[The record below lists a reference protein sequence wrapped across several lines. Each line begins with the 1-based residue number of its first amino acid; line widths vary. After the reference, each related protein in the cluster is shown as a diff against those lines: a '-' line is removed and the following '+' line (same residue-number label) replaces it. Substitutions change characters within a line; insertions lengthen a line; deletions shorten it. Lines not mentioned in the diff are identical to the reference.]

1 MIIAALA
8 FTDAGYETGRKLSAL
23 SGEFRLERCRPGGLH
38 DWTAGAFSSADA
50 LIYVGACGIAVRAI
64 APFAR
69 SKAEDPCVLVVDE
82 QGRYV
87 IPVLSGHIGG
97 GNELALEAAGLLNAL
112 PVITTATDLNGLF
125 AVDVWARRQSLCI
138 RDIPR
143 IKLVSGRLLQG
154 LPVRMA
160 SEFPISGQAPDG
172 VVLSEEDP
180 HVTVGVREPSGGAL
194 HLIAP
199 CVTAGIGCRR
209 GIAAEAVEESFVQA
223 LSDAGLAAESVS
235 QAASVDLKKDEPGLL
250 DFCRRHSLP
259 FVTFPADELSALP
272 GEFTSS
278 DFVRSVTGTD
288 SVCERAAVAASGG
301 KLIFE
306 KHAYHGVTV
315 AFAVSPPNLSWE

>member
-23 SGEFRLERCRPGGLH
+23 SGEFRLERCRPGGLN
-38 DWTAGAFSSADA
+38 DWTAGAFASADA

-209 GIAAEAVEESFVQA
+209 GIAA
-223 LSDAGLAAESVS
+223 SDAGLAAESVS